1 MSLASAMITGFT
13 GINSNSVSVD
23 TVGDNLANLNTTAFK
38 SQRTLFETLLYR
50 TVHEGEGPSDTSG
63 GTLPHQIGSGSQV
76 SAIQRDFRQGGL
88 DSTGFASDLAVDGRG
103 FFILSGPGGQQL
115 FTRDG
120 AFHLDATQTYVST
133 NGSPVQVF
141 AADAEGNI
149 DAGTLSNL
157 VIPLGSASSAVA
169 TTEVVMDGHLNPTT
183 GIASAAAVVQSQ
195 RLTTAGGVSA
205 TDLTLLSDL
214 VNANGVPLFANGD
227 ELAIRGQKGG
237 ISTGESLFVIGST
250 GSTLGDLAR
259 HLQDVLAI
267 DPSSAGG
274 PPGGPAPLDPA
285 LPGVRIDNGTIVIES
300 NPGLIN
306 AVSLNESSIVNRT
319 GLATSPFSFVATSP
333 AVGEGVT
340 TTFSVFD
347 SLGNPVDVRLRA
359 FVETKSDAGITWR
372 FYAESLGD
380 TDSTPL
386 LGTGTITF
394 DANGQFAS
402 AAGTELRID
411 RADTGAGTPILF
423 SLDLNRLNGLSSPD
437 GSSELI
443 MNSQNGA
450 PAGILTNFSIGTD
463 GIVTGVY
470 SNQQEQVLGQ
480 IALATFINDEG
491 LVAVSENN
499 YVAGPNSGGPTLTEP
514 LTLTAGGVISGALE
528 QSNVEIAR
536 EFINLITASTGISA
550 SSRVVRA
557 ASEMLQELLL
567 VAR

>member
-1 MSLASAMITGFT
+1 MSLASAMMTGFT

-50 TVHEGEGPSDTSG
+50 TVHEGEGPSSTSG

-157 VIPLGSASSAVA
+157 VIPLGSASSAVP

-214 VNANGVPLFANGD
+214 VDVNGVPLFAIGD

-237 ISTGESLFVIGST
+237 ISAGESLFVIGST

-267 DPSSAGG
+267 DTSSAGG

-285 LPGVRIDNGTIVIES
+285 LPGVRIENGTIIIES

-333 AVGEGVT
+333 AVGGGVT